1 MERKRELILAN
12 LLSLLVVGAALAAGW
27 RTEALFGLAV
37 LAVMDVI
44 VLVRQRFG
52 RRDKDDQE

>member
-12 LLSLLVVGAALAAGW
+12 LLSLLIVAAALAAGW
-27 RTEALFGLAV
+27 WQEALFGLAV
-37 LAVMDVI
+37 LAVMDVL

-52 RRDKDDQE
+52 RHDEDKQE